1 MIELANEKDMD
12 RVRHLPPE
20 VQEGILEAL
29 QVLDEDYGV
38 DRDCKIQGGF
48 VAIVE
53 SLEDFRL
60 FTEFNLDFAKDEII
74 TEYQDVVADDMFTM
88 SLLLIGDNYQIVV
101 VTPREFSDFE
111 NVKRLLTIG

>member
-1 MIELANEKDMD
+1 MIELANVKDMD
-12 RVRHLPPE
+12 RVRHLPTE

-38 DRDCKIQGGF
+38 DRDYKIQGGF
-48 VAIVE
+48 IAIVE

-88 SLLLIGDNYQIVV
+88 FLLLIGDNYQIVV
-101 VTPREFSDFE
+101 VTPKEFSNFE
-111 NVKRLLTIG
+111 NVKRLLAMG

>member
-1 MIELANEKDMD
+1 MIELANVKDMD
-12 RVRHLPPE
+12 RVGHLPIE

-48 VAIVE
+48 VAIIEV
-53 SLEDFRL
+53 LEDFKM
-60 FTEFNLDFAKDEII
+60 FMEFNLDFAKDEII

-111 NVKRLLTIG
+111 NVKRLLAIR

>member
-1 MIELANEKDMD
+1 MIELANVKDMD
-12 RVRHLPPE
+12 RVRHLPTE

-29 QVLDEDYGV
+29 QVLDEDYG
-38 DRDCKIQGGF
+38 DMRDCKKEGGF
-48 VAIVE
+48 VAIIEV
-53 SLEDFRL
+53 LEDFKM

-101 VTPREFSDFE
+101 VTPKEFSDFE
-111 NVKRLLTIG
+111 NVKRLLAIR